1 MTDKIMRNSKLA
13 RLLAA
18 FSLAE
23 RKELRKFLLSPFFNT
38 RSDLVQ
44 LFDFFVAQ
52 PEAGKAEAWQHLFPA
67 TACDDQKLR
76 LLMSYLH
83 KLVEQYIAVKAATA
97 DPLANQLHL
106 AIGYRE
112 RGLTQAFARTR
123 QALAQ
128 SLEAQPLRDAAHHHT
143 CHRMYWEQYQTASTD
158 HPSEELPIRELAQSL
173 DVYYL
178 GARLRLIC
186 LAAAQQGVYQS
197 AYPTHVNREIMALAE
212 NPQWAGQPAIAVYL
226 HGYRMLHQPEQEDHF
241 QCFKRILLESAPCFA
256 HEEMRGLYLLAINYC
271 IRRLNDGERRYF
283 REVLDLYKT
292 GLAGGQLLENGLL
305 SRFTYHNIVAAGLQL
320 DDYEWVSY
328 FIHEYK
334 NALERPYR
342 ESSFSF
348 NLARLEFSR
357 QNHSAVLDLLQ
368 RANYRDPLL
377 NLSAKTLLLK
387 TWYALGEIDILH
399 AHLDAMRNYIRRKR
413 VIGYHRSNYLNIV
426 KYTEKILKTNPF
438 DPTAI
443 TALRRDI
450 AAEEILTEKEW
461 LLECVG

>member
-1 MTDKIMRNSKLA
+1 MRDSKLT
-13 RLLAA
+13 RLLSA
-18 FSLAE
+18 FSPVE
-23 RKELRKFLLSPFFNT
+23 QKELRKFLCSPFFNT
-38 RSDLVQ
+38 RHDLVQ
-44 LFDFFVAQ
+44 LFDFFIAR
-52 PEAGKAEAWQHLFPA
+52 PEADKGEAWQHLFP
-67 TACDDQKLR
+67 TAICDDQKLR
-76 LLMSYLH
+76 LLMSYLY
-83 KLVEQYIAVKAATA
+83 KLIEQYIAVKAATA

-112 RGLTQAFARTR
+112 HGMQPAFEHTR
-123 QALAQ
+123 QVLAK
-128 SLEAQPLRDAAHHHT
+128 SLEAQPLRDAGYHQI
-143 CHRMYWEQYQTASTD
+143 CYRMHWEQYQTATSD
-158 HPSEELPIRELAQSL
+158 HPSEELPISELAHAL

-178 GARLRLIC
+178 STRLRLIC

-197 AYPTHVNREIMALAE
+197 AYHAYMDSEIIALAE
-212 NPQWAGQPAIAVYL
+212 NEKWVGEPAIATYL
-226 HGYRMLHQPEQEDHF
+226 HCYRMIRKPEEELHF
-241 QCFKRILLESAPCFA
+241 QHFKRILLESAHCFA
-256 HEEMRGLYLLAINYC
+256 QEEMRGLYLLAINYC

-283 REVLDLYKT
+283 REVLDLYKA
-292 GLAGGQLLENGLL
+292 GLAGGQLLENGVL

-357 QNHSAVLDLLQ
+357 RRYDAVLDLLQ

-387 TWYALGEIDILH
+387 TWYALGETDILH

-426 KYTEKILKTNPF
+426 KYADKLLKMNPF
-438 DPTAI
+438 DQSAKA
-443 TALRRDI
+443 ALSREI

-461 LLECVG
+461 LLGCVEM